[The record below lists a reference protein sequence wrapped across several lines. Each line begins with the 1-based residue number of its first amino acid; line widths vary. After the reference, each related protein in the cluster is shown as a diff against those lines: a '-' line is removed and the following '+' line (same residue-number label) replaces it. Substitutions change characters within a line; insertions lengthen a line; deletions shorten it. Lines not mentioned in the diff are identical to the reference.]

1 MPPPADDLLLSVCFR
16 PPKACITERGQ
27 KLTHFQLQSSLRN
40 ALSTFGAQSPQYLAI
55 KYMVDEHA
63 AKLALE
69 GLDISTSNE
78 QDSSSAC
85 ASR

>member
-1 MPPPADDLLLSVCFR
+1 MPPPTDDLLLSVCVR
-16 PPKACITERGQ
+16 PPKSLHQRDQ
-27 KLTHFQLQSSLRN
+27 KLTRFQLQSSLRN

-78 QDSSSAC
+78 QDSSNAC

>member
-16 PPKACITERGQ
+16 PSLHHRGQ
-27 KLTHFQLQSSLRN
+27 KLTRFQLQSSLRN

-55 KYMVDEHA
+55 KYMVDEHT

-69 GLDISTSNE
+69 GLDISTSSG
-78 QDSSSAC
+78 QDSSNAY